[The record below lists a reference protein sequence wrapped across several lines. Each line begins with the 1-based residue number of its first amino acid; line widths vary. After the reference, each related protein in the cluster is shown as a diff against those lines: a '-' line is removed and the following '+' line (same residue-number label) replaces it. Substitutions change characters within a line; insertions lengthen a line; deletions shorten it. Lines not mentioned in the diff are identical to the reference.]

1 MFQILN
7 QAGRWS
13 WSRIKSGTTK
23 EKLIQWALCNFD
35 YKLVY
40 QTLLFCN

>member
-1 MFQILN
+1 MQ
-7 QAGRWS
+7 
-13 WSRIKSGTTK
+13 
-23 EKLIQWALCNFD
+23 FD